1 MHRLLLI
8 NRLFTV
14 SHKACLRARN
24 KKLWLKRILHT
35 CLILISNSSV
45 FAAVPGGVQEIP
57 LNISTSESCPRAYYD
72 DHRVLII
79 QQGHEWTA
87 IVGIPLHATPGQHQ
101 LQVKH
106 HKKTYIINFE
116 VTEKKYPTEK
126 IQIQNQRKVT
136 PLAEDLELITAQ
148 QAETIKTYQNWLNR
162 SLDHIKLSKPVLGR
176 FSSPFG
182 YTRIINGIAKSPHSG
197 LDIAAPKGTPVKAA
211 KAGIISNTGNY
222 FFSGNIVFI
231 DHGQSFITSYA
242 HLDQILVNPGQVVE
256 EGHIIGLVGN
266 TGRATGPHL
275 HWSVSLNGVRVDP
288 ELFING

>member
-1 MHRLLLI
+1 MHRISLI
-8 NRLFTV
+8 NRHFKVSQKALFGAYG
-14 SHKACLRARN
+14 H
-24 KKLWLKRILHT
+24 KLWLKRLLNT
-35 CLILISNSSV
+35 WLIFFASSSA

-57 LNISTSESCPRAYYD
+57 LNISTNESCPRAYYD
-72 DHRVLII
+72 DRRVLII
-79 QQGHEWTA
+79 EQGNEWTA
-87 IVGIPLHATPGQHQ
+87 IVGIPLQATPGQHQ

-106 HKKTYIINFE
+106 RKKTYTINFE
-116 VTEKKYPTEK
+116 VTEKKYPSEK
-126 IQIQNQRKVT
+126 IQIQNQRQVT
-136 PLAEDLELITAQ
+136 PLEEDLELIAVQ
-148 QAETIKTYQNWLNR
+148 QAETIKTYQNWFDR
-162 SLDHIKLSKPVLGR
+162 SLDKIKLLTPVVGR

-242 HLDQILVNPGQVVE
+242 HLDKILVTPGQVVE
-256 EGHIIGLVGN
+256 EGHTIGLVGN

-275 HWSVSLNGVRVDP
+275 HWSVSLNGVRVNP
-288 ELFING
+288 ELFIDG